1 VFELAKATMEEGEK
15 YMTIKNLKNSLKVK
29 YLEIRK

>member
-1 VFELAKATMEEGEK
+1 VLAKATMEEGEK
-15 YMTIKNLKNSLKVK
+15 YDNKNLKNSLKVK